1 MKLIYRFGILLARFF
16 LPLAALMIPRIAH
29 FLNGRKT
36 LFEKLSKFKEGNSAK
51 TAWFHVA
58 SLGEYEQ
65 SRPVIE
71 LLKRVSP
78 DYQIVV
84 SFFSPSGY
92 DHVIKKPQQ
101 EVDFISYLPIDSK
114 QNAEKFVQIL
124 NPDLVFFVKYDL
136 WYHYLSAIK
145 MRKIPLYL
153 ISASF
158 RSGQIYFKGIPFFRN
173 LLFFFDQIFTQNQTS
188 IDLLQSIGY
197 RDGVLAGDTRFDRV
211 VETAKNPKVFR
222 DIEKWKGEEPVLVAG
237 SVWEEDMSLLIPLIN
252 SNPDY
257 RWIIAPHSLDP
268 APIIDWQAK
277 INLSTIR
284 YSEWD
289 KSGDYQVI
297 FIDNIGMLSSLYQFA
312 KLAYVGG
319 AFGKGLH
326 NILEP
331 IAFGVPVIFGKLKK
345 ESKFPE
351 AAQSQLQGCGFEVTD
366 FEDLNSV
373 FENLQNSDYYKKTQD
388 SARDWV
394 DSNRGAAAKIVSKI
408 SLNHEL

>member
-1 MKLIYRFGILLARFF
+1 MKLIYRFGILLARLF

-29 FLNGRKT
+29 FLDGRKT

-65 SRPVIE
+65 AIPVIE
-71 LLKRVSP
+71 SLKTVFP
-78 DYQIVV
+78 DYHVV
-84 SFFSPSGY
+84 ISFFSPSGY

-101 EVDFISYLPIDSK
+101 QVDFISYLPIDTK
-114 QNAEKFVQIL
+114 RNAEKFVQLL

-136 WYHYLSAIK
+136 WYHHLSAIK
-145 MRKIPLYL
+145 TRKIPLYL

-158 RSGQIYFKGIPFFRN
+158 RSDQIYFKRIPFFRN
-173 LLFFFDQIFTQNQTS
+173 LLFFFDQIFTQNQNS

-197 RDGVLAGDTRFDRV
+197 SDGMLAGDTRFDRV
-211 VETAKNPKVFR
+211 VEIAKSPKIFE
-222 DIEKWKGEEPVLVAG
+222 DINKWKDERPVLVAG
-237 SVWEEDMSLLIPLIN
+237 SVWGEDMSLLIPLIN

-268 APIIDWQAK
+268 SPMIDWASRLK
-277 INLSTIR
+277 VSSVR

-331 IAFGVPVIFGKLKK
+331 IAFGAPVIYGKLKK

-351 AAQSQLQGCGFEVTD
+351 AAQSQLQGCGFEVED
-366 FEDLNSV
+366 FEGLNSV
-373 FENLQNSDYYKKTQD
+373 FENLQDSDYYKKSKD
-388 SARDWV
+388 SAMAWV
-394 DSNRGAAAKIVSKI
+394 EANRGAAAKIISKI
-408 SLNHEL
+408 SLKGEL